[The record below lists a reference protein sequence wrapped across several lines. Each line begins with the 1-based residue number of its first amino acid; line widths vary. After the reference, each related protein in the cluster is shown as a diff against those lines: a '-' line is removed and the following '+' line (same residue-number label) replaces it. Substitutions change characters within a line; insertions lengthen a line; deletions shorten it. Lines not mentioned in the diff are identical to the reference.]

1 MTKEKHGKYKWTV
14 WAAIVSVV
22 VFLLSPVVIYRGK
35 YKAAF
40 ERRVAELAAAGHP
53 VSLAD
58 LERRYVL
65 PAGADNAADVYI
77 EAFGWYVDPNEAEL
91 EWLPD
96 RGKFIASDEIPPYP
110 PEVIAAIEASLEK
123 NRRCLELLDKAAQM
137 EYCLFPQEKY
147 SIHAIYATDDYRSQ
161 IKITAMLL
169 VERNLYLAQ
178 TQQTDALFSSLVN
191 SMAIANCLSEQPVL
205 YDHLV
210 TISIRALAVTNI
222 QAALNLTAFS
232 GVQLIEL
239 EREVRRLR
247 DRNTLADALINERA
261 KTIEILKLPTLARFH
276 EAGYGMYGNYL
287 DQPLF
292 VLYALSGL
300 KYKDSWLLLDYADQ
314 MIEATYLPLHE
325 QFAVFDRIGCQIDDY
340 SQIHWLL
347 HMLFWSNYRVC
358 NLNLRVMGI
367 LLCGETGLA
376 IERYRLAHQALPE
389 SLEALVPDYLAEVP
403 RDPFDGAPLRY
414 IRHETGGYTVY
425 TIGDDGIDH
434 GGLTSE
440 QLSKTTGARTSQ
452 GDWPFT
458 VKR

>member
-40 ERRVAELAAAGHP
+40 ERRVADLAAAGYP

-91 EWLPD
+91 EWLPA
-96 RGKFIASDEIPPYP
+96 RGKFIASDEMPPYP
-110 PEVIAAIEASLEK
+110 PEVIATIEASLEK
-123 NRRCLELLDKAAQM
+123 NRRCLELLDKAAGI
-137 EYCLFPQEKY
+137 EHCLFPREKY
-147 SIHAIYATDDYRSQ
+147 IYYFMTDYLTE
-161 IKITAMLL
+161 IKRAAQLL
-169 VERNLYLAQ
+169 AERNIYLAQ
-178 TQQTDALFSSLVN
+178 TQQAEALFSSLTT
-191 SMAIANCLSEQPVL
+191 SAALSDRLSAQPFL
-205 YDHLV
+205 IDHLV
-210 TISIRALAVTNI
+210 TNGI
-222 QAALNLTAFS
+222 QAMFVPDIQTCLNLTTFS
-232 GVQLIEL
+232 EEQLMML
-239 EREVRRLR
+239 QQQLRRMR
-247 DRNTLADALINERA
+247 DRNTLADALISERA
-261 KTIEILKLPTLARFH
+261 GTLEFMQHSSLAQIKD
-276 EAGYGMYGNYL
+276 AGYWVFGNFL
-287 DQPLF
+287 DLPLF
-292 VLYALSGL
+292 ILYSLPGL
-300 KYKDSWLLLDYADQ
+300 NHKDAVLLLDYADQ
-314 MIEATYLPLHE
+314 MIEATALPPHE
-325 QFAVFDRIGCQIDDY
+325 QPAVFIRIGSEIDDY

-347 HMLFWSNYRVC
+347 HNVSSSYSRIFQI
-358 NLNLRVMGI
+358 NLRVMGN

-389 SLEALVPDYLAEVP
+389 SLEALVPEYLAEVP

-434 GGLTSE
+434 GGQSSE

>member
-1 MTKEKHGKYKWTV
+1 MTKEKHGKSKWTV

-22 VFLLSPVVIYRGK
+22 VFLLSPVVIYRVK

-40 ERRVAELAAAGHP
+40 ERRVAELDAAGYP

-65 PAGADNAADVYI
+65 PAGADNVADVYI

-91 EWLPD
+91 EWLPA

-178 TQQTDALFSSLVN
+178 TQQTEALFSSLTT
-191 SMAIANCLSEQPVL
+191 SAALSDRLSAQPFL
-205 YDHLV
+205 IDYLV
-210 TISIRALAVTNI
+210 TSAI
-222 QAALNLTAFS
+222 QGLFVVDIQTCLNLTTFS
-232 GVQLIEL
+232 EEQLL
-239 EREVRRLR
+239 MLQQQVRRMR
-247 DRNTLADALINERA
+247 DRNTLADALISERA
-261 KTIEILKLPTLARFH
+261 GTLEFMQHSSLAQIKD
-276 EAGYGMYGNYL
+276 AGYWVFGNFL

-292 VLYALSGL
+292 ILYSLPGL
-300 KYKDSWLLLDYADQ
+300 NHKDAVLLLDYADQ
-314 MIEATYLPLHE
+314 AIEATALPPHE
-325 QFAVFDRIGCQIDDY
+325 QLTVFERIDNEINNYSLIHLLLHTMSSPY
-340 SQIHWLL
+340 SQIG
-347 HMLFWSNYRVC
+347 RVK
-358 NLNLRVMGI
+358 LRVRGS
-367 LLCGETGLA
+367 LWYAKTGRA
-376 IERYRLAHQALPE
+376 SERYRLAHQALPE
-389 SLEALVPDYLAEVP
+389 SLEALVPYYLAEVP

-414 IRHETGGYTVY
+414 IRHETGV
-425 TIGDDGIDH
+425 
-434 GGLTSE
+434 
-440 QLSKTTGARTSQ
+440 RTSQ

-458 VKR
+458 FKH